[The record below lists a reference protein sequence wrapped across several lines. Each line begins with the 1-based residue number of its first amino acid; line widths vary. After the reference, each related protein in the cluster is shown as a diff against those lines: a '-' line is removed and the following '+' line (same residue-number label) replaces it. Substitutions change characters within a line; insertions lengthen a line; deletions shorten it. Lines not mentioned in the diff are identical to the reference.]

1 VRLTVVVAEAPPP
14 EAFTVIVFVVLDA
27 FLPTAMFIVVVPAAD
42 KELGENV
49 TVCAPP
55 CPETENVTAPVVVPA
70 SVIVTLPEEPR
81 ATVSDF
87 GEAEIV

>member
-1 VRLTVVVAEAPPP
+1 MAEVPPP
-14 EAFTVIVFVVLDA
+14 DAFTVIVFVVLDA
-27 FLPTAMFIVVVPAAD
+27 FLPTVMFIVVVPAAD

-55 CPETENVTAPVVVPA
+55 WPDAENVTGPVVVPA
-70 SVIVTLPEEPR
+70 SVMDTLPEEPR
-81 ATVSDF
+81 VTVSDF

>member
-1 VRLTVVVAEAPPP
+1 M
-14 EAFTVIVFVVLDA
+14 VFVVLAA
-27 FLPTAMFIVVVPAAD
+27 FLPTVMFIVVAPAAD
-42 KELGENV
+42 KELGEKL

-55 CPETENVTAPVVVPA
+55 WPDAENVTAPVVVPV
-70 SVIVTLPEEPR
+70 SVIVTLPDEPR

>member
-1 VRLTVVVAEAPPP
+1 MVAEVPPP
-14 EAFTVIVFVVLDA
+14 DAFTVIVFVVLDA
-27 FLPTAMFIVVVPAAD
+27 FLPTVIFIVVVPAAD

-55 CPETENVTAPVVVPA
+55 CPDAENVTVPVVVPV
-70 SVIVTLPEEPR
+70 SVIVTLPDDPR
-81 ATVSDF
+81 VTVSDF